1 MVTKGKNSSREAV
14 MLVGKK
20 HENIRNT
27 SVSEYGGIGIILKK
41 KATDGGDKIQL

>member
-1 MVTKGKNSSREAV
+1 

-27 SVSEYGGIGIILKK
+27 GVSEYGGIGIILKK
-41 KATDGGDKIQL
+41 KATEEGDKIQL